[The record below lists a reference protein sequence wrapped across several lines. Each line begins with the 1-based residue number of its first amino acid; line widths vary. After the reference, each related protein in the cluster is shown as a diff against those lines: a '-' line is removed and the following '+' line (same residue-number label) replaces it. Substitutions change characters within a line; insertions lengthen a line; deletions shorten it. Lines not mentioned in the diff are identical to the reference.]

1 MFATTVNVEEFPF
14 KSCTA
19 SVAKDSRVDY
29 VHTAPATNRALT
41 IGEFHNESHHRNS
54 CVLGTEWMPAPGGAV
69 NPAPSAYYCVITAS
83 VSAVVESVFQK
94 FQALDDVRFSTAI
107 EKSASLVAAT
117 LAGVYAL
124 DKQGYNRSAAREI
137 MIYVES
143 NLRRNALSETN
154 QLLCEA
160 DVSNLS
166 SRSMIG
172 LIRATHRLKKEL
184 PAWDKVYRDSWHQ
197 VRKLGKTPETL
208 FVGLP
213 SVTED

>member
-1 MFATTVNVEEFPF
+1 MFATTVNVESPF
-14 KSCTA
+14 KSRTVSA
-19 SVAKDSRVDY
+19 AKDSRVDY
-29 VHTAPATNRALT
+29 VPTVRATNRALT
-41 IGEFHNESHHRNS
+41 IGEFPNEPHHRSS
-54 CVLGTEWMPAPGGAV
+54 CVGTEWMPAPGGAV
-69 NPAPSAYYCVITAS
+69 NPAPSAYYCVITTS
-83 VSAVVESVFQK
+83 VSAVVESVFQRL
-94 FQALDDVRFSTAI
+94 QAMDDVRFSTAI
-107 EKSASLVAAT
+107 EKSAALVAAT

-124 DKQGYNRSAAREI
+124 DKQGHNRSAAREI

-160 DVSNLS
+160 DVSSLS

-172 LIRATHRLKKEL
+172 LIRATYRLKKEL
-184 PAWDKVYRDSWHQ
+184 PAWDKVYRNSWHQ